1 MLQVCI
7 PGTQEQAHQDLIGAL
22 YTVHETNN
30 NLGESQR
37 EILQRHDRIGRIGF
51 SHLRSLAR
59 QNNLPVNNSTAV
71 AICDKVIRA
80 ACEFGKAP
88 KRPYDAA
95 KTNPRVDKQ

>member
-1 MLQVCI
+1 M
-7 PGTQEQAHQDLIGAL
+7 
-22 YTVHETNN
+22 
-30 NLGESQR
+30 
-37 EILQRHDRIGRIGF
+37 RHYRLRNICF
-51 SHLRSLAR
+51 AHLRWMTR